1 MTTPAASGLMLN
13 GRLVPVPGLE
23 IVSFASGA
31 VPRTTDGRARTADKI
46 SAVVIHTTRGVAG
59 ARLRPGS
66 RASVLAE
73 SLARYQASTTR
84 DVSWDFTVDTD
95 GTVVQ
100 SNDPGTWYTWHAE
113 HANGYSIGIEMVQQ
127 QDSPD
132 LWQAQIDATVR
143 LVTVLCEVFNIPK
156 VTVVNASG
164 APESG
169 IVRDWQEAD
178 EGGRQLAF
186 NGVAGH
192 RNLTRNKGPGDPG
205 DLPFQALLAAGFRGV
220 LPAVMTRAPG
230 QPPARLA
237 SGSSGSSGSRGS
249 VSAGALTFLALAMGA
264 AAAIV
269 WWKGH

>member
-1 MTTPAASGLMLN
+1 MSLIIDGQRVQT
-13 GRLVPVPGLE
+13 PGLE
-23 IVSFASGA
+23 TISWLDDPA
-31 VPRTTDGRARTADKI
+31 VPRVRDGRRRVPQSARAIVLHTVHGKLGPLSDVP
-46 SAVVIHTTRGVAG
+46 SAPSTR
-59 ARLRPGS
+59 
-66 RASVLAE
+66 AE
-73 SLARYQASTTR
+73 RYARYQAGSAR
-84 DVSWDFTVDTD
+84 EVSWHLTVDTD

-100 SNDPGTWYTWHAE
+100 SNDPGTWYTRHAE
-113 HANGYSIGIEMVQQ
+113 HATGYSIGIEMVQQ